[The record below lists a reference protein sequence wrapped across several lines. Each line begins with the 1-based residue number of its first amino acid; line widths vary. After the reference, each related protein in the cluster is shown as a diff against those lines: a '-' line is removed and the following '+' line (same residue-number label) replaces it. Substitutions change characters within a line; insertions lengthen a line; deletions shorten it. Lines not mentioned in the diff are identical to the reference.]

1 MVLVKSTLLIENQQ
15 YILNDTGHWVY
26 SYNPILYIMIL
37 LSTKVIHNQMNIYF
51 DYRLINIYYQ

>member
-1 MVLVKSTLLIENQQ
+1 MVLVKFEQLIENQQ
-15 YILNDTGHWVY
+15 YKPNDIDRSGY
-26 SYNPILYIMIL
+26 KNNPILYIMIL

>member
-1 MVLVKSTLLIENQQ
+1 MVLVKFEQLIENQQ
-15 YILNDTGHWVY
+15 YKPNDTGHWVY
-26 SYNPILYIMIL
+26 SYNPILYILIL